1 MQRLSGKR
9 GWVGLALL
17 GMSGIVHAHPS
28 GWPHMDFV
36 SGLYHPFSGL
46 DHILAMVA
54 IGLWA
59 AQLGGQALWRVPVAF
74 VLGMAIGGMAG
85 FLALPLAGVEPG
97 IAGSVLILGLLVAWA
112 ARLPLVASMA
122 LAGCFAVFHG
132 YAHGGEMAAEASAWW
147 YSVGFILAT
156 AALHLSGIAM
166 ALATRQGRSAP
177 WLRVGGA
184 AIAASGVWLLAI

>member
-17 GMSGIVHAHPS
+17 GMSGTVYAHPS

-59 AQLGGQALWRVPVAF
+59 AQLGGQALWRVPVTF

-132 YAHGGEMAAEASAWW
+132 YAHGAEMAGNIIEEN
-147 YSVGFILAT
+147 GGGHCLAPEMWPLIRP
-156 AALHLSGIAM
+156 AGHL
-166 ALATRQGRSAP
+166 LPVATGRRDSKRF
-177 WLRVGGA
+177 L
-184 AIAASGVWLLAI
+184 